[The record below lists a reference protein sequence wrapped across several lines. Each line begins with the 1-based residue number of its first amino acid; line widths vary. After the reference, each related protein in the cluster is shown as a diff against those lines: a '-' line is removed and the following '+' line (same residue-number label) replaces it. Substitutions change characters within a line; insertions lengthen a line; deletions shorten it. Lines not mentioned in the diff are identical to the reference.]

1 VANLATNAEYKQRIV
16 AEGGLDPMIALTRSR
31 YDKAWFHS
39 CRGLFALA
47 ADDGNKLLIV
57 KAGGLRPL
65 VERLSDD
72 AGTHVQWYA
81 AGAVAN
87 LAIHPDLKL
96 RIAEEG
102 GLQRLIALAHSD
114 NERVVRQVVR
124 GLFALAAKTE
134 VRHLMVE
141 AGALFPLVRLLGAES
156 VDIQRNAAGAV
167 GNIAM
172 TDVFKKKVVDA
183 DALLPLIRLA
193 GSRDI
198 NVQRQVAR
206 ALFTLSAEESVKTLI
221 ANTHRGLKRLVSL
234 SAAKSVEI
242 QRDAAGALAN
252 IAIGSGHKVK
262 VAKAGGIKALVRL
275 VQSPS
280 PLVQRQAARALFA
293 LAGHEANQEMI
304 VDEVHRLFW

>member
-1 VANLATNAEYKQRIV
+1 MKCVGGRAFSLFHSSAYLPIYSSSTSCCLPLPPSASLCLSLYRSVNATGAVANLATNAEYKQRIV

-134 VRHLMVE
+134 VRHLMVDLMVE
-141 AGALFPLVRLLGAES
+141 ADEHLYN
-156 VDIQRNAAGAV
+156 IQCTR
-167 GNIAM
+167 
-172 TDVFKKKVVDA
+172 
-183 DALLPLIRLA
+183 
-193 GSRDI
+193 S
-198 NVQRQVAR
+198 
-206 ALFTLSAEESVKTLI
+206 
-221 ANTHRGLKRLVSL
+221 
-234 SAAKSVEI
+234 
-242 QRDAAGALAN
+242 
-252 IAIGSGHKVK
+252 
-262 VAKAGGIKALVRL
+262 
-275 VQSPS
+275 
-280 PLVQRQAARALFA
+280 
-293 LAGHEANQEMI
+293 
-304 VDEVHRLFW
+304 